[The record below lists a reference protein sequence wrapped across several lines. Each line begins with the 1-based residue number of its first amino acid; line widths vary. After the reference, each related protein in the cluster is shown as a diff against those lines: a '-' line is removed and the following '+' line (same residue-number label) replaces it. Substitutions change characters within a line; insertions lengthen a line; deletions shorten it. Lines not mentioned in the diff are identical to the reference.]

1 MHVRFRK
8 EMSLFMN
15 IHKYLIF
22 YKQQNEK
29 AQMQNDMST

>member
-1 MHVRFRK
+1 MHARLRK

-15 IHKYLIF
+15 IHRYLIF
-22 YKQQNEK
+22 YEQKNEK